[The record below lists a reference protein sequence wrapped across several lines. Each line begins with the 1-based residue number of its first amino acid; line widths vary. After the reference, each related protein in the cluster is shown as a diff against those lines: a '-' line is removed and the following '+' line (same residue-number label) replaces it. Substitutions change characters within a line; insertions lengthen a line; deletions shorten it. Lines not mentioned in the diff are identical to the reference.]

1 MTEQVR
7 ENYFLAVKMLL
18 VLVSE
23 IYLLVIQFE
32 RAGASGEMFL
42 LLALFFGSFII
53 QELQKDKWRIC
64 FLCLSGLELCLF
76 IHIYGEKFW
85 VLGILLGYEIISYAR
100 ENFSEKIGIVWYAIP
115 ILLIFIL
122 VESEIFLL
130 GVFVLFTGIIYI
142 QHDFIIASY
151 RKQVQ
156 EDTLS
161 EQDLKKNMNRQK
173 NAMREELKRGL
184 LVSENQMLEER
195 ARLSQT
201 LHDKLGHNINGSVY
215 QLEAVKVLME
225 KEPETSKKMIQA
237 VINQLRTG
245 MDEIRSILR
254 KERPPKYKLAMLQLQ
269 RLCEECKSMNIEA
282 QVVTEGELSEVPE
295 NYLEIILDNAFEAVS
310 NALKYAHCTKLEI
323 KIIVMNQML
332 RCSISN
338 NGVGCSEVVE
348 GMGITGMRE
357 RVRSVN
363 GILDL
368 ATEVGFTINMLLP
381 MKRSE
386 SWKK

>member
-1 MTEQVR
+1 MTEQLR

-23 IYLLVIQFE
+23 IYLLTIEFAQ
-32 RAGASGEMFL
+32 AGASGGMFL
-42 LLALFFGSFII
+42 LLALFFGSFIM
-53 QELQKDKWRIC
+53 QELRRDKWRIF
-64 FLCLSGLELCLF
+64 FLCLSAIELWFF
-76 IHIYGEKFW
+76 IRLYGETFW
-85 VLGILLGYEIISYAR
+85 ILGIVLGYEIISCAR
-100 ENFSEKIGIVWYAIP
+100 EKFSAKIGIVWYAIP
-115 ILLIFIL
+115 ILLIFVP

-130 GVFVLFTGIIYI
+130 GIFALFTGIIYI
-142 QHDFIIASY
+142 QHDFVIASY
-151 RKQVQ
+151 RNQVQ
-156 EDTLS
+156 EDTRS
-161 EQDLKKNMNRQK
+161 EQNLKKSMNRQQ
-173 NAMREELKRGL
+173 NAMREELRRGL
-184 LVSENQMLEER
+184 LVSENEVLEER

-254 KERPPKYKLAMLQLQ
+254 KERPEKYKLAMLQLQ
-269 RLCEECKSMNIEA
+269 RLCEECKDMNIDA
-282 QVVTEGELSEVPE
+282 RVVTEGELSEVPE

-357 RVRSVN
+357 RVRKVN

-368 ATEVGFTINMLLP
+368 STEVGFTINMLLP

-386 SWKK
+386 VWKK